1 MAKFPLASLNPSQ
14 RQSQD
19 DQANAALES
28 AAALVASLREL
39 RHHLLVASPL
49 YAYSDP
55 IVFGGVTTA
64 VNAAYALPA
73 EFQTPCQYRV
83 IQVAF
88 GGAGTALI
96 GQQSNLTA
104 PGLSAK
110 IDPSSRQYGQLYAA
124 PGALT
129 VSGADNWTDLP
140 AGGQVYLAV
149 NVTTDS
155 AWATVQ
161 FRRRVSPAGV
171 FSEGHD

>member
-1 MAKFPLASLNPSQ
+1 VAKFQFAALNPTQ
-14 RQSQD
+14 QPDRD
-19 DQANAALES
+19 AQANAQQES

-55 IVFGGVTTA
+55 IVFGGVTTGA
-64 VNAAYALPA
+64 NAAYALPA

-110 IDPSSRQYGQLYAA
+110 IDPSSRQYGQVYAA

-129 VSGADNWTDLP
+129 VSGAENWTDLP

-171 FSEGHD
+171 YSEGHD